1 MEIHIDDRERAVI
14 THVEDVHEDAIKYVV
29 KRLTVGDYA
38 IMYRGYIMIIIER
51 KTWSDLASSLRDGRS
66 NNINKLLSVR
76 ERSGCQLVYLI
87 EGEPCPRPT
96 KKFSRMPAKNL
107 RARLDH
113 IAFRDGIHMVYTL
126 NEKGTAER
134 LFSLAKN
141 LSTIKPS
148 MLTEIDE
155 LIISK
160 EEKKAKETT
169 GGDEETTTTTTT
181 TTDQATMLTEKQE
194 SRVSVQE
201 QLLMCLPSIGSVVA
215 TVMAESGISLLDIYN
230 DLDEN
235 TLARLKYPTGNAIG
249 LKKAQKICTNKKH
262 MTSQSIASKK
272 VQVRLL
278 SAVPLISKKT
288 AETIL
293 ETVEFQNIMDGGVD
307 VDLLKDISRGK
318 SKLGQKASSNI
329 ISYLLNKSKKD

>member
-1 MEIHIDDRERAVI
+1 
-14 THVEDVHEDAIKYVV
+14 
-29 KRLTVGDYA
+29 
-38 IMYRGYIMIIIER
+38 
-51 KTWSDLASSLRDGRS
+51 
-66 NNINKLLSVR
+66 
-76 ERSGCQLVYLI
+76 
-87 EGEPCPRPT
+87 
-96 KKFSRMPAKNL
+96 
-107 RARLDH
+107 
-113 IAFRDGIHMVYTL
+113 
-126 NEKGTAER
+126 
-134 LFSLAKN
+134 
-141 LSTIKPS
+141 
-148 MLTEIDE
+148 
-155 LIISK
+155 
-160 EEKKAKETT
+160 
-169 GGDEETTTTTTT
+169 
-181 TTDQATMLTEKQE
+181 MLTEKQE